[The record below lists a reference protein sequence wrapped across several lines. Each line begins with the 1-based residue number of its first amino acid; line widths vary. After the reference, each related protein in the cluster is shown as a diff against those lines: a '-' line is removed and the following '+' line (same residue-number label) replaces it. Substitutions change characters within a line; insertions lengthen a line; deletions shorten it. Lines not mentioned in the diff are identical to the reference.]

1 MSVAALGDGLTVL
14 EHLSRNE
21 VMDVYDVWDERRYCR
36 CVAKLLRPDHED
48 LDRDR
53 ERLLRE
59 GRMLLGF
66 THPHIVR
73 AYELR
78 ETPALLLLLEALSG
92 ETVSHLID
100 NRPRRMGLD
109 ELAILGLQVGS
120 AVRYVHT
127 AGWLHLDLKAAN
139 VIIDAGFAKLI
150 DFSLARAPGNH
161 RSGIGTRP
169 YLAPEQA
176 AGGELG
182 AAADVWGLGSL
193 LFETATGATP
203 FESPVGDSYPQ
214 LVDRAPPVRT
224 LRRLPAALSA
234 VIDACLEIEAERR
247 PSVEEVLEALEAFA

>member
-1 MSVAALGDGLTVL
+1 MSVVALDPGLTVL

-36 CVAKLLRPDHED
+36 CVAKLLRPDRERV
-48 LDRDR
+48 DRDR

-78 ETPALLLLLEALSG
+78 ETPAPMLLLEALSG

-100 NRPRRMGLD
+100 NRPRRIGAD

-120 AVRYVHT
+120 AVRYVHA
-127 AGWLHLDLKAAN
+127 AGWLHLDLKPSN
-139 VIIDAGFAKLI
+139 VIIDGGFAKLI
-150 DFSLARAPGNH
+150 DFSLARAPGRH
-161 RSGIGTRP
+161 RAGIGTRS

-176 AGGELG
+176 AGGDLG
-182 AAADVWGLGSL
+182 VAADVWGLGIL
-193 LFETATGATP
+193 LFETATGVSP
-203 FESPVGDSYPQ
+203 FDRPDESRYSQ
-214 LVDRAPPVRT
+214 LDERAPRVRG
-224 LRRLPAALSA
+224 LRRLPAALDA
-234 VIDACLEIEAERR
+234 VIDACLEVEAVDR
-247 PSVEEVLEALEAFA
+247 PSIDEVLEALEGLA